1 MGLGAMGR
9 GHMGRRSVG
18 LGVMGT
24 GHMGRRSMG
33 LGVKGKRDWMGVG
46 T

>member
-1 MGLGAMGR
+1 M
-9 GHMGRRSVG
+9 G